1 MNKLLRSLSL
11 SILLFCLTAQALP
24 PTINGFITD
33 SSSGEGL
40 IGANVYLDDFPIG
53 ISTNEQ
59 GYYVLHPIP
68 PGKHTLRVSF
78 IGYRTF
84 SQVIEFKEGEKK
96 FLNIALIPEAIEGE
110 EVVVSAES
118 AATAREIQISQV
130 ELSAKNVR
138 DAPQLGEADLFRTLQ
153 ALPGVIAESDFSTGL
168 VVRGGNTD
176 QNLIMLDGITVYNPS
191 HMGGLFS
198 NFLLDATKDALFIKG
213 GFPAEYGGRMS
224 SVLNVI
230 SKSGN
235 SKRYTGSVGI
245 SLLSSRLSM
254 EIPTGN
260 GSLLLAGRR
269 TYFDQV
275 LRAMNKEFPYYFY
288 DFQGSFYRDLSPY
301 DRLSISGYFGND
313 VLDWDRL
320 NFKLNW
326 GNRTISS
333 NWRHVFSPQ
342 LFSNFMVAGSQFQTN
357 VLLGGDQGVNSNND
371 VVDYTI
377 SGDLSYLHSGDHVYK
392 FGFEVKKLT
401 FKYQDKYDNRTLFR
415 LKQTPTE
422 IAAYFQ
428 NDWKINSSWIIKPG
442 LRVSYFSKIKNS
454 FYLEPRFAMK
464 YKLRDGEYLTY
475 ATGLYRQFIF
485 TVQDEYNPTIINS
498 WFAIDKTVPT
508 GRSIHNII
516 GYERELW
523 STTSLEIEF
532 YHKTLDNMLT
542 YREKRSSVDEELGDE
557 IKANE
562 LFVPTNGYSY
572 GLEFFLHKKYGHLAG
587 WLGYTLNWAK
597 KTLEGDTYYASFD
610 RRHNI
615 DFVMSYDLGRN
626 WRFGVRFNY
635 GAGFPYTRVIG
646 SYQERDG
653 DLTTRRLIYGQRNR
667 FRYPAYH
674 RLDLSMTKYFKWL
687 GMEWQFD
694 IQTVNVYNRENV
706 FLYEWDFDENPAEQ
720 TVIPMLPLIP
730 TIGISTNF

>member
-33 SSSGEGL
+33 NSSGEGL

-68 PGKHTLRVSF
+68 PGKHTLKVSF
-78 IGYRTF
+78 IGYKTF
-84 SQVIEFKEGEKK
+84 SQVIDFKEGEKK

-333 NWRHVFSPQ
+333 NWRHVFSPR

-542 YREKRSSVDEELGDE
+542 YRERRSSVDEELGDE

-635 GAGFPYTRVIG
+635 GSGFPYTRVIG

>member
-68 PGKHTLRVSF
+68 PGKHTLKVSF
-78 IGYRTF
+78 IGYKTF
-84 SQVIEFKEGEKK
+84 SQLIEFKEGEKK

-377 SGDLSYLHSGDHVYK
+377 SGDLSYLHSGDHIYK

-635 GAGFPYTRVIG
+635 GSGFPYTRVIG

-667 FRYPAYH
+667 FRYAAYH

>member
-33 SSSGEGL
+33 NSSGEGL

-68 PGKHTLRVSF
+68 PGKHTLKVSF
-78 IGYRTF
+78 IGYKTF
-84 SQVIEFKEGEKK
+84 SQLIEFKEGEKK

-333 NWRHVFSPQ
+333 NWRHVFSPR

-542 YREKRSSVDEELGDE
+542 YRERRSSVDEELGDE

-635 GAGFPYTRVIG
+635 GSGFPYTRVIG

>member
-1 MNKLLRSLSL
+1 MSKYLKLIIFSVF
-11 SILLFCLTAQALP
+11 LLCLTAEAFP
-24 PTINGFITD
+24 PTINGFVTD
-33 SSSGEGL
+33 STSGEGL
-40 IGANVYLDDFPIG
+40 IGANVYLDDLPLG
-53 ISTNEQ
+53 ISTNEE

-68 PGKHTLRVSF
+68 PGRHTLKVSF
-78 IGYRTF
+78 IGFKTF
-84 SQVIEFKEGEKK
+84 SQVVDLKEGEKK
-96 FLNIALIPEAIEGE
+96 FLNIELIPEAIQGE

-118 AATAREIQISQV
+118 ETNAREIQISQV

-138 DAPQLGEADLFRTLQ
+138 YAPQLAEADLFRTLQ
-153 ALPGVIAESDFSTGL
+153 ALPGVVAESDFSTGL

-235 SKRYTGSVGI
+235 MKHYTGSVGV

-254 EIPTGN
+254 EIPAGN

-275 LRAMNKEFPYYFY
+275 LKMLDKEFPYYFY
-288 DFQGSFYRDLSPY
+288 DFQGSFFQDLSPY

-342 LFSNFMVAGSQFQTN
+342 LFSNFMLAISKFKTS
-357 VLLGGDQGVNSNND
+357 VLLGGDQGVNSTND
-371 VVDYTI
+371 VIDYTI
-377 SGDLSYLHSGDHVYK
+377 SGNLSYLHSGVHISK

-401 FKYQDKYDNRTLFR
+401 FKYQDIYDNRTLFR
-415 LKQTPTE
+415 LKQAPTE
-422 IAAYFQ
+422 ISAYFQ
-428 NDWKINSSWIIKPG
+428 NDWKINSTWIVKPG

-454 FYLEPRFAMK
+454 FYLEPRFALK
-464 YKLRDGEYLTY
+464 YKLRGGEYLTY

-485 TVQDEYNPTIINS
+485 TVQDEYNPTFINS

-508 GRSIHNII
+508 GHSIHNII

-523 STTSLEIEF
+523 STTTLQIEL
-532 YHKTLDNMLT
+532 YYKTLDNMLT
-542 YREKRSSVDEELGDE
+542 YREGRSSVDEELGDDV
-557 IKANE
+557 KANE
-562 LFVPTNGYSY
+562 LFIPSNGYSY
-572 GLEFFLHKKYGHLAG
+572 GGEFFLHKKYGQLAG
-587 WLGYTLNWAK
+587 WIGYTLNWAQ
-597 KTLEGDTYYASFD
+597 KTQDGDTYYASFD

-615 DFVMSYDLGRN
+615 DLLLSYDVGRN
-626 WRFGVRFNY
+626 WRLGVRFNY
-635 GAGFPYTRVIG
+635 GSGFPFTRAIG
-646 SYQERDG
+646 SYEERDG
-653 DLTTRRLIYGQRNR
+653 NLVTRRLIYGKRNR
-667 FRYPAYH
+667 FRYPSYH

-687 GMEWQFD
+687 GLDWQFD
-694 IQTVNVYNRENV
+694 IQTVNAYNRENI
-706 FLYEWDFDENPAEQ
+706 FFYEWDFDLNPAEQ

-730 TIGISTNF
+730 TLGISTNF